1 MSVEK
6 RLLTSRDRK
15 YFLSDEQTGTG
26 SSQSIAHGLGV
37 VPSLVLVL
45 ISGSPSS
52 YSALSV
58 TMGTHTATNV
68 VVTVTSGWK
77 FRVYAEP

>member
-1 MSVEK
+1 MAIER
-6 RLLTSRDRK
+6 RLITSQDRK
-15 YFLSDEQTGTG
+15 YFLSAEQTGTG
-26 SSQSIAHGLGV
+26 SAQSIPHGLGV

-45 ISGSPSS
+45 ITGSPST
-52 YSALSV
+52 YSQLAV
-58 TMGTHTATNV
+58 TMGTHTSTNV